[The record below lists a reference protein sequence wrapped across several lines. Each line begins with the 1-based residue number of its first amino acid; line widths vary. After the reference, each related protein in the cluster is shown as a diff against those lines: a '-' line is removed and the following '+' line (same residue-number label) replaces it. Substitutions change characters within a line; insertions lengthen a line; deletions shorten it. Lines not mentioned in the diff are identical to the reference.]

1 MSLHSDFNLESIRN
15 IYCIGRNYRLHALEL
30 GNEVPKSPMV
40 FTKPTH
46 ALVPMD
52 GREVELSGSEGE
64 VHFELEIVLR
74 AGRDWEPGLAADEL
88 FDAMALGL
96 DLTLR
101 DVQSRLKE
109 KGHPWLAAKGFLG
122 SSPLGP
128 WLPFPGLAGLTGA
141 DFSLLRGTEVAQLGN
156 AADMIFPPD
165 VLAEHIGSRYGLRR
179 GDVIYT
185 GTPAGV
191 AALLDGERLTALWN
205 GEPAGSLQIKL
216 RT

>member
-1 MSLHSDFNLESIRN
+1 MSAYEDYSLESVRN

-46 ALVPMD
+46 SLIPMD
-52 GREVELSGSEGE
+52 GSAVELPGGEGE

-74 AGRDWEPGLAADEL
+74 AGRDWEPGVGADEL

-101 DVQSRLKE
+101 DVQSRLKD
-109 KGHPWLAAKGFLG
+109 KGHPWLAAKGFRN
-122 SSPLGP
+122 SAPIGP
-128 WLPFPGLAGLTGA
+128 WRPYPGMAGLEAA
-141 DFSLLRGTEVAQLGN
+141 DFALLRGTEVAQLGN
-156 AADMIFPPD
+156 ARDMIFKPD

-179 GDVIYT
+179 GDIIFT

-191 AALLDGERLTALWN
+191 AALRDGEELSALWN
-205 GEPAGSLQIKL
+205 GEKVASSLISL
-216 RT
+216 V